1 MTKKEKNIF
10 LFSALISDGKLNT
23 QIYAMHKID
32 NSPALPD
39 SLPDSLRSMVAVL
52 RAIVIIWLA
61 SILKLLKAGCERKET
76 ESSFSEIFVTNL

>member
-1 MTKKEKNIF
+1 
-10 LFSALISDGKLNT
+10 
-23 QIYAMHKID
+23 MHIQID

-61 SILKLLKAGCERKET
+61 SMLKLLKAGGERKET
-76 ESSFSEIFVTNL
+76 ESSFSENFVTNL